1 MTPEMELLTNARTEV
16 EGLIALAA
24 RLAVVVNTEEISEA
38 ETRRRLNEHGV
49 DDEEIARQLS
59 TLGSNTATNRLAA
72 ITTYSYLHGLQHLD
86 QVLRASPRR
95 ARPAEATLA
104 LFRCAELCLFVLGR
118 LASTMAAHIDA
129 GRLGAALSD
138 AHWRA
143 AFNGLVYRVSLL
155 SAELGSGKDAD
166 PKLDLRL
173 SPTFHDYRTRVD
185 ALHLCLMHRWREDG
199 VDVFTKDL
207 DDPRRRIFFD
217 EFVNTSDENVWS
229 ANLASVR
236 LAGESLMPGESDAA
250 FYERTVRTADLRAM
264 ATAMDTREDSDLLSF
279 RVIHQIVEVV
289 ANQVNRDLCESVP
302 ALLQSSPDALSRTV
316 ETFAASNRLLTIVDE
331 AMRVMMRSLTPHAYS
346 SVRPN
351 LGMVRGT
358 SSVVL
363 RKTLFNSTYPL
374 LVRAFKLR
382 LADGSPSRASDDE
395 AIRQRVTE
403 LAPGSSE
410 SGLARQLILLHQ
422 HIRTWRDN
430 HQQLPKTHLGS
441 SPIDGQPTV
450 SLSGSA
456 SAVDIAHQLRQTH
469 AHDPIAPIYQGVLGR
484 DPAPVH
490 ELLKPGGF
498 DEFMAHA
505 TGRAA
510 LAVYSTI
517 QDRFYKRCP
526 VLHQRAG
533 EAESQQ

>member
-1 MTPEMELLTNARTEV
+1 MTPDTELLTNARSEA
-16 EGLIALAA
+16 EALVAMAA
-24 RLAVVVNTEEISEA
+24 RLAAVVNTENLSEA
-38 ETRRRLNEHGV
+38 DTRRRLNDHGV

-59 TLGSNTATNRLAA
+59 TLGSNSAANKLAA

-86 QVLRASPRR
+86 GILAASPRL
-95 ARPAEATLA
+95 AREAEATLA
-104 LFRCAELCLFVLGR
+104 LFRCAELCLFNLGR

-129 GRLGAALSD
+129 GRFGEALSD

-143 AFNGLVYRVSLL
+143 GFQGLTYRISLL
-155 SAELGSGKDAD
+155 AAELGSGKDAD
-166 PKLDLRL
+166 PQLDIRR
-173 SPTFHDYRTRVD
+173 SQTYNDYRNRTE
-185 ALHLCLMHRWREDG
+185 ALHLCLMDRWREDG
-199 VDVFTKDL
+199 VDVFAKDL

-229 ANLASVR
+229 ANLSSVR
-236 LAGESLMPGESDAA
+236 VAGAA
-250 FYERTVRTADLRAM
+250 LDSSEDEAGFYERMVMTADLRAM
-264 ATAMDTREDSDLLSF
+264 AAAMDTREDSDLMPF

-289 ANQVNRDLCESVP
+289 ANQVNRDLCQSV
-302 ALLQSSPDALSRTV
+302 DALVHAPAAGLQPAV
-316 ETFAASNRLLTIVDE
+316 EAFTSSNRLLSVVDE

-346 SVRPN
+346 AVRPN

-374 LVRAFKLR
+374 LVRALKLR
-382 LADGSPSRASDDE
+382 LAGGSAGLASDDKAMRE
-395 AIRQRVTE
+395 RVAE
-403 LAPGSSE
+403 LAPGSPE
-410 SGLARQLILLHQ
+410 AALARQLIVLHQ

-430 HQQLPKTHLGS
+430 HQQLPKTHLGA
-441 SPIDGQPTV
+441 SPIEGQPTV

-456 SAVDIAHQLRQTH
+456 SAVEIAHELRKTH
-469 AHDPIAPIYQGVLGR
+469 AHDPIAPIYEGVLGR
-484 DPAPVH
+484 PPAPVH

-510 LAVYSTI
+510 LDAYAVI
-517 QDRFYKRCP
+517 QERFYKRCP
-526 VLHQRAG
+526 VMHQRVTTG
-533 EAESQQ
+533 HED

>member
-1 MTPEMELLTNARTEV
+1 MTPDTEPLV
-16 EGLIALAA
+16 DAPSEAEALIALAA
-24 RLAVVVNTEEISEA
+24 RLAATVNTEEVSES
-38 ETRRRLNEHGV
+38 ETRRRLNEHGM

-59 TLGSNTATNRLAA
+59 TLGSNTASNKLAA

-86 QVLRASPRR
+86 DVLGASPRR
-95 ARPAEATLA
+95 PRTAEATLA
-104 LFRCAELCLFVLGR
+104 LFRCAELCLVVLGR
-118 LASTMAAHIDA
+118 LASTMVDHIDA
-129 GRLGAALSD
+129 GRFGAALSD

-143 AFNGLVYRVSLL
+143 GFNGLVYRISLL
-155 SAELGSGKDAD
+155 AAELGSGKDSD
-166 PKLDLRL
+166 PVLDLRL
-173 SPTFHDYRTRVD
+173 SRTFQEYRGRLD

-236 LAGESLMPGESDAA
+236 VAGVSLERGESDSS
-250 FYERTVRTADLRAM
+250 FYERLVRTADLRAM

-279 RVIHQIVEVV
+279 RVIHQIVEVA
-289 ANQVNRDLCESVP
+289 ANQVNRDLCEAVP
-302 ALLQSSPDALSRTV
+302 GLLQSPSHALPPIV
-316 ETFAASNRLLTIVDE
+316 ETFAACNRLLTIVDE
-331 AMRVMMRSLTPHAYS
+331 SMRVMMRSLTPHAYS
-346 SVRPN
+346 AVRPN

-382 LADGSPSRASDDE
+382 LANGSASLASNDE
-395 AIRQRVTE
+395 AMRQRVMQ
-403 LAPGSSE
+403 LGPSSPE
-410 SGLARQLILLHQ
+410 SALARHLIVLHQ

-441 SPIDGQPTV
+441 SPIEGQPTV

-456 SAVDIAHQLRQTH
+456 SAVQIAHELRRTH
-469 AHDPIAPIYQGVLGR
+469 ARDPIAPIYQGILGR

-490 ELLKPGGF
+490 ELLKSGGF

-510 LAVYSTI
+510 LDAYSTI
-517 QDRFYKRCP
+517 QERFYKRCP
-526 VLHQRAG
+526 VVG
-533 EAESQQ
+533 K